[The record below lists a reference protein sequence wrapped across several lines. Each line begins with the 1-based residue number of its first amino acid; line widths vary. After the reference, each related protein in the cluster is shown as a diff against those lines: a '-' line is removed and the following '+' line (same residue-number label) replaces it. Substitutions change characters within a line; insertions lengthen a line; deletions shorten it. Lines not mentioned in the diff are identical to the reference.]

1 MSRRPEGAAHREAI
15 AYGVLS
21 RRQLMQGSLVLA
33 TGVHITAEGDPA
45 VGVCKR
51 WLASDAEHEMLTRRW
66 QYLEHRLFQR
76 YAPPYSDQRFKGAPE
91 FVEMNAIDRR
101 LDDLCE
107 SKAELFAAVLST
119 PAATLSGLLLK
130 LTVAEASIQPDEDEA
145 AHKLI
150 QSTLNDGRKIA
161 GMRV

>member
-1 MSRRPEGAAHREAI
+1 
-15 AYGVLS
+15 
-21 RRQLMQGSLVLA
+21 
-33 TGVHITAEGDPA
+33 
-45 VGVCKR
+45 
-51 WLASDAEHEMLTRRW
+51 
-66 QYLEHRLFQR
+66 
-76 YAPPYSDQRFKGAPE
+76 
-91 FVEMNAIDRR
+91 MNAIDRR

>member
-21 RRQLMQGSLVLA
+21 RRQLMQGSLVVA
-33 TGVHITAEGDPA
+33 TGVHISNEGDPA

-51 WLASDAEHEMLTRRW
+51 WLASDVEHEALTRRW
-66 QYLEHRLFQR
+66 QDLEHRLFQS
-76 YAPPYSDQRFKGAPE
+76 YSPPYSDQRLKGVPE

-101 LDDLCE
+101 LDDLSE
-107 SKAELFAAVLST
+107 SKADLFTAVLST
-119 PAATLSGLLLK
+119 RATTLSGLLLK
-130 LTVAEASIQPDEDEA
+130 LTVAEATIQPDQDEA